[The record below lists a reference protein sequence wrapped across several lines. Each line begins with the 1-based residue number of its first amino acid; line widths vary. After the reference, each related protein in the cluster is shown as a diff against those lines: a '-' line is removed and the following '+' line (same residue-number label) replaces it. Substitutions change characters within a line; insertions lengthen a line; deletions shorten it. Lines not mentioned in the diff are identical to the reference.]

1 MNCLEVKPSSS
12 ATVSSVKDGLEFPIT
27 TLSLRHNV
35 IMWVCMCVC
44 VGVLERRGHI
54 LKWLHTA
61 TVPTLVR
68 LLLQPAYKCERFK
81 GVCSD
86 RDNWNSLHCSLKK
99 SKQVSWGGGG
109 IALVVI
115 NLTALANQ
123 PWIDGH
129 ISPCRQT
136 QLCSTMSRRL
146 NDIPPRLKI
155 CHQPLLFP
163 YAHTIVYTISHSI
176 IEAKR
181 FLNVSRS

>member
-1 MNCLEVKPSSS
+1 M
-12 ATVSSVKDGLEFPIT
+12 
-27 TLSLRHNV
+27 
-35 IMWVCMCVC
+35 C

-54 LKWLHTA
+54 LTWLHTA
-61 TVPTLVR
+61 TVPALVC

-86 RDNWNSLHCSLKK
+86 RDNLNSLHCSLKK
-99 SKQVSWGGGG
+99 KANKCLGGKKE
-109 IALVVI
+109 IAPVVI

-136 QLCSTMSRRL
+136 HLCSTMSRRL

-155 CHQPLLFP
+155 SHQPLLFP
-163 YAHTIVYTISHSI
+163 YAHTIVYTISHGI
-176 IEAKR
+176 IEAKCI
-181 FLNVSRS
+181 LNVSRS

>member
-61 TVPTLVR
+61 TVPTLVC

-99 SKQVSWGGGG
+99 KQTSVLGGGRDCSCCDQSDC
-109 IALVVI
+109 LS
-115 NLTALANQ
+115 Q
-123 PWIDGH
+123 PTLNRWSHFTLQADTTMQH
-129 ISPCRQT
+129 NVAQT
-136 QLCSTMSRRL
+136 EWHPT
-146 NDIPPRLKI
+146 P
-155 CHQPLLFP
+155 
-163 YAHTIVYTISHSI
+163 A
-176 IEAKR
+176 
-181 FLNVSRS
+181 

>member
-61 TVPTLVR
+61 TVPTLVC

-99 SKQVSWGGGG
+99 SKQVSWGGRDCSCCDQSDC
-109 IALVVI
+109 LS
-115 NLTALANQ
+115 Q
-123 PWIDGH
+123 PTLNRWPHFTLQADTTMQH
-129 ISPCRQT
+129 NVAQT
-136 QLCSTMSRRL
+136 EWHPT
-146 NDIPPRLKI
+146 P
-155 CHQPLLFP
+155 
-163 YAHTIVYTISHSI
+163 A
-176 IEAKR
+176 
-181 FLNVSRS
+181 